1 MCCGKKLPE
10 GSTARKLCDLDA
22 DARREYWA
30 CLALRHCHGLGARS
44 VCCLLQHFGSAYAAV
59 QGQAHW
65 REAGLRSDM
74 AQVLA
79 SNAWRTSARIEW
91 DRACSLNAFVVFWKD
106 PAYPPLLRRIVDAP
120 PLLYCRGD
128 ISLLQTPC
136 FAVVGARKATEH
148 GLTVAKHMAHCLA
161 AYGLTIVSGM
171 ALGIDRIAHEAALH
185 GVGRSIGVL
194 GTGIDMAYPRQNMSL
209 FEAMESS
216 GLLVSEF
223 APGTPPQACNFP
235 IRNRIISGLSL
246 GVLVVEAADRSGS
259 LITARL
265 ALEQNRDVYAV
276 PGPAL
281 DVHCLGSQELVRQGA
296 QAVFCAEDILRDL
309 AEQLR
314 HYGIS
319 MANLSQKMK
328 EASGVGRHISAT
340 EYDTKNAAGSYVQQP
355 KDDRRPA
362 ATLPSGELAAVQQL
376 TASDDTA
383 TILRYLCVNGP
394 TQSDVLAN
402 AAGLSA
408 SATNPVLI
416 GLEML
421 GQVRR
426 LPGARYEAVT

>member
-1 MCCGKKLPE
+1 MCCGEKLPE
-10 GSTARKLCDLDA
+10 GNTARKLCNLDA

-44 VCCLLQHFGSAYAAV
+44 VCRLVQHFGSAYAAV

-65 REAGLRSDM
+65 REAGVRSDM
-74 AQVLA
+74 AQALA
-79 SNAWRTSARIEW
+79 SNAWRASARMEW
-91 DRACSLNAFVVFWKD
+91 DRARTLDAFVIFWKD

-120 PLLYCRGD
+120 PLLYCLGD

-148 GLTVAKHMAHCLA
+148 GLAVAKHMAHRLA
-161 AYGLTIVSGM
+161 ACGLTIVSGM
-171 ALGIDRIAHEAALH
+171 ALGIDRIAHEAALQ
-185 GVGRSIGVL
+185 GLGRSIGVL

-209 FEAMESS
+209 FEAMKDN
-216 GLLVSEF
+216 GLLISEF
-223 APGTPPQACNFP
+223 APGTPPQASNFP

-314 HYGIS
+314 PYGIS
-319 MANLSQKMK
+319 MANLSQ
-328 EASGVGRHISAT
+328 ELEESSGAGSKISTT
-340 EYDTKNAAGSYVQQP
+340 EHGTKNATQRHVQQP
-355 KDDRRPA
+355 KDGRRHA

-376 TASDDTA
+376 TATDDTA

-394 TQSDVLAN
+394 TQSDVLAD

-408 SATNPVLI
+408 SATNTVLI

-421 GQVRR
+421 GQIRR
-426 LPGARYEAVT
+426 LPGARYEVVT